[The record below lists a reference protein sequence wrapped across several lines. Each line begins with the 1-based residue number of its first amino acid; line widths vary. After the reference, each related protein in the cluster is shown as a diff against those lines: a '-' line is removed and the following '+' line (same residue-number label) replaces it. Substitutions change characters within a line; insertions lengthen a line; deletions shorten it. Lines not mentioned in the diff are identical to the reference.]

1 MRVRDPVGVEW
12 EVTRGRL
19 AGLTWVVEARSER
32 GELSWSV
39 RGGRRARHAQQE
51 VERAFER
58 GERTFTPEGAKR
70 LLPESP
76 LSSYERSNVRVLPS
90 RDR

>member
-12 EVTRGRL
+12 EVTRRRL
-19 AGLTWVVEARSER
+19 AGLTWVVEASSER

-51 VERAFER
+51 VENALER
-58 GERTFTPEGAKR
+58 GERAFTPKRAKR
-70 LLPESP
+70 LLRDSP
-76 LSSYERSNVRVLPS
+76 LSSYERSNVRILPS
-90 RDR
+90 RER

>member
-12 EVTRGRL
+12 DVTRRRV
-19 AGLTWVVEARSER
+19 GLTWVVEARSER

-39 RGGRRARHAQQE
+39 RGARRARRAQLE
-51 VERAFER
+51 VESAFEG

-70 LLPESP
+70 LLPDSP
-76 LSSYERSNVRVLPS
+76 LSSYARSNVRVL
-90 RDR
+90 R